1 MRTRFSVGRPRLS
14 EIANMEMSRALTIED
29 GPRIHSVVPVAYL
42 ALAIAA
48 FAIGYATNHP
58 ASGAPSQTLRSNN
71 AGMTAP
77 WR

>member
-1 MRTRFSVGRPRLS
+1 LS
-14 EIANMEMSRALTIED
+14 EIGNMEMSRTLTIED